1 MKRKTKLPSVTG
13 DASTS
18 VIDLPTLQDIR
29 NKAVRDRFE
38 TREAIA
44 GIEAWIEEAHA
55 TIAFLKVRNE

>member
-1 MKRKTKLPSVTG
+1 MKRKPKLPSVTG

-18 VIDLPTLQDIR
+18 VVELPTLQDIR

-55 TIAFLKVRNE
+55 TIAFLKARSE